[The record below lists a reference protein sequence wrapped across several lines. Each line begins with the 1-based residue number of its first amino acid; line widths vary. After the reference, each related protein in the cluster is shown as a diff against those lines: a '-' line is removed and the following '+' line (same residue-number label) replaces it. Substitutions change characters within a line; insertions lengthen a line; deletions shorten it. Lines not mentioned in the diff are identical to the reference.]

1 VAEVFKTVPNFVW
14 GCITVVF
21 LGVLTSFVV
30 LSVNGSD
37 ATELS
42 RFINSLMN
50 LGGLILGSIGAAG
63 GAGALVYAKKAA
75 DQTNGPLTASIHAAV
90 KTALKENSEVS
101 DNGRS
106 TL

>member
-1 VAEVFKTVPNFVW
+1 MFKTVPNFVW

-21 LGVLTSFVV
+21 LGVLTAFVV

-37 ATELS
+37 ASELS
-42 RFINSLMN
+42 RFLNSLMN

-75 DQTNGPLTASIHAAV
+75 DQTNGPLHKSIGEAV
-90 KTALKENSEVS
+90 KAALKENSEVN
-101 DNGRS
+101 DNGRPS
-106 TL
+106 L